1 MNLIIIGPPGSGKG
15 TQSKLLSIN
24 LNLYHI
30 SSGDILRDEI
40 KKEFGRK
47 ISVKI
52 QKGEFISDTFM
63 AEMVMCRIGEVE
75 GGKGIILD
83 GFPRNLYQIPFVTI
97 EISGVIF
104 LNVSKDICKKRVF
117 QRNENR
123 SDDSDI
129 VFENRWE
136 LYERSTLEVVEYYR
150 NKGKVVE
157 VDGSRSKEEIRD
169 FLVKYFKK

>member
-40 KKEFGRK
+40 K
-47 ISVKI
+47 
-52 QKGEFISDTFM
+52 KGEFISDTFM

-136 LYERSTLEVVEYYR
+136 LYERSTLEVV
-150 NKGKVVE
+150 
-157 VDGSRSKEEIRD
+157 
-169 FLVKYFKK
+169 